1 LLVAALIL
9 GAQSEDLHHQS
20 RSNYVCGPLDNYY
33 INLGLLRN
41 ISSASNEG
49 ILQSTCLKSDEKTMF
64 EKDTILSDLSANNE
78 TNSQSVHDAPE
89 SILLINATVE
99 LASDS
104 SSNKETDEAYTS
116 VQTVEE
122 MVWVLDD
129 LEYAMTHKVDHTKAI
144 VRKKAVPFS
153 LLDLGSFF
161 SVVIVIAIVMS
172 FTIMESHPQH

>member
-1 LLVAALIL
+1 
-9 GAQSEDLHHQS
+9 
-20 RSNYVCGPLDNYY
+20 
-33 INLGLLRN
+33 
-41 ISSASNEG
+41 
-49 ILQSTCLKSDEKTMF
+49 MF

-129 LEYAMTHKVDHTKAI
+129 L
-144 VRKKAVPFS
+144 
-153 LLDLGSFF
+153 
-161 SVVIVIAIVMS
+161 
-172 FTIMESHPQH
+172 